1 MNKNKFQAT
10 QTPIHKD
17 QDIKHPLFIRIFSSL
32 TFWIT
37 LWSLMF
43 IYFFTIDLLNL
54 LLGEHLIPHF
64 LLDTASLV
72 KVCTIFTCFFYVSF
86 FAPKD
91 YLLRFALLFTFLA
104 DIVLLYNNISPIG
117 ITIFC
122 LAQYFHIARYA
133 SLNPKIFILWS
144 ILNLLILSLTKITDI
159 PSLYGAVFIY
169 ANTLILNLILAHYW
183 IKREAPEFR
192 RAALCNF
199 LGFTLFI
206 CCDLTVVISYL
217 ARINLLPSFLFAPAN
232 FVCWLFYFPS
242 QILLTNSS
250 LMTTPYYE
258 PFNTKLKDLGSKS
271 KIVQKL

>member
-104 DIVLLYNNISPIG
+104 DMVLLYNNISPIG

-183 IKREAPEFR
+183 IKREVPEFR

-206 CCDLTVVISYL
+206 CCDLTVVISYF

-258 PFNTKLKDLGSKS
+258 PFNIKLKDLGSKS

>member
-72 KVCTIFTCFFYVSF
+72 KVCTIFTCFLYTSF

-104 DIVLLYNNISPIG
+104 DIILLYNNISPIG

-133 SLNPKIFILWS
+133 SLNPKIFVLWS
-144 ILNLLILSLTKITDI
+144 ILNLLILSLTKITSI

-169 ANTLILNLILAHYW
+169 ANTLILNLILAHCW

-217 ARINLLPSFLFAPAN
+217 ARINLLPSFLFTPAN

>member
-133 SLNPKIFILWS
+133 SLNPKIFILC
-144 ILNLLILSLTKITDI
+144 
-159 PSLYGAVFIY
+159 AVFIY

-183 IKREAPEFR
+183 IKREVPEFR

-206 CCDLTVVISYL
+206 CCDLTVVISYF

-258 PFNTKLKDLGSKS
+258 PFNIKLKDLGSKS

>member
-144 ILNLLILSLTKITDI
+144 ILNLLILSLTKITDT

-183 IKREAPEFR
+183 IKREVPEFR

-206 CCDLTVVISYL
+206 CCDLTVVISYF

-258 PFNTKLKDLGSKS
+258 PFNIKLKDLGSKS

>member
-159 PSLYGAVFIY
+159 PSLYSAVFIY

-183 IKREAPEFR
+183 IKREVPEFR

-206 CCDLTVVISYL
+206 CCDLTVVISYF

-258 PFNTKLKDLGSKS
+258 PFNIKLKDLGSKS

>member
-1 MNKNKFQAT
+1 MDKNKFQAT
-10 QTPIHKD
+10 QAPIHKD
-17 QDIKHPLFIRIFSSL
+17 QDIKCPLFVRLFSSL
-32 TFWIT
+32 AFWIT
-37 LWSLMF
+37 LWALMF
-43 IYFFTIDLLNL
+43 VYFFTVDLLSL

-104 DIVLLYNNISPIG
+104 DIILLYNNISPIG

-144 ILNLLILSLTKITDI
+144 ILNLLIPSLTKITDI

-206 CCDLTVVISYL
+206 CCDLTVVISYF